1 MSILEIHSSGEKLGR
16 RYLTATA
23 VAWILPFL
31 AVAAMVAADP
41 AKNTVTPVYHA
52 ATSAWWANQPLYTY
66 GAHLYF
72 YFPQFAVAF
81 TPFHMLPM
89 WLGDNLWRLLSMV
102 LFAWAIRRLV
112 GCFEWRDPEKAFLI
126 CSLLAI
132 FPSLGALRCG
142 QANLTFAAVL
152 VHFVLFLAEERWT
165 AASFSM
171 MVLLVLKPIA
181 LAPMLLAPFVYRPI
195 VKSLSLSLILLF
207 IFPFFFGPPEYVLGQ
222 YRDLAGRLLTVSV
235 TTNHIFA
242 DLNGLLRTIGLQ
254 LTGAASQLVRLAAG
268 LATLWLWV
276 VASKST
282 KEPNRAM
289 VLLALSSAYLMVFN
303 PMTEVNGYA
312 IVAPA
317 LAILALYYLEVEG
330 RAGIAWWLVFV
341 DLSISFFPEIFR
353 RLDPNFGLWWD
364 PLVMLISMG
373 LLAWGIAVKR
383 VFNQK
388 SRSEA
393 PAI

>member
-1 MSILEIHSSGEKLGR
+1 MDVATILGAGEKQGR
-16 RYLTATA
+16 RYLIASA
-23 VAWILPFL
+23 IAWILPFL

-52 ATSAWWANQPLYTY
+52 ATSAWWGSQSLYTY

-72 YFPQFAVAF
+72 YFPQFAIVF

-89 WLGDNLWRLLSMV
+89 WLGDNLWRLISMG

-112 GCFEWRDPEKAFLI
+112 GCFEWRDSEKVFLI

-132 FPSLGALRCG
+132 LPSLGALRCG

-152 VHFVLFLAEERWT
+152 VHFAVFLAKERWT
-165 AASFSM
+165 AASFCM
-171 MVLLVLKPIA
+171 MVLLLLKPIA
-181 LAPMLLAPFVYRPI
+181 LAPMLLALVIYRPM
-195 VKSLSLSLILLF
+195 VRSLCLSLVVFLV
-207 IFPFFFGPPEYVLGQ
+207 FPFFFGSPEYVLSQ
-222 YRDLAGRLLTVSV
+222 YRELAGRLLTFSV

-242 DLNGLLRTIGLQ
+242 DLNGLLRTLGVP

-268 LATLWLWV
+268 LATLGLWI
-276 VASKST
+276 AGAKGT
-282 KEPNRAM
+282 EEPKRAM
-289 VLLALSSAYLMVFN
+289 ILLALSSAYLMVFN

-312 IVAPA
+312 IAAPA
-317 LAILALYYLEVEG
+317 LAIFALYYMEIEV

-341 DLSISFFPEIFR
+341 NSSISFFPEIFR
-353 RLDPNFGLWWD
+353 RVDGNFGLWWD

-373 LLAWGIAVKR
+373 LLAWGIAAKK
-383 VFNQK
+383 VFNEK

-393 PAI
+393 AAT